1 MAKKLYLPA
10 IKEFYEDGLF
20 LGVFDSREEAQD
32 RLDSYLRN
40 YPQRDANDQTCIIVT
55 TLNEKVVI
63 DI

>member
-10 IKEFYEDGLF
+10 LKEFYEDGLL

-40 YPQRDANDQTCIIVT
+40 YPQDTCLAACIFVT

>member
-10 IKEFYEDGLF
+10 IKEFYEDGLL
-20 LGVFDSREEAQD
+20 LGVFDSRAEAHD
-32 RLDSYLRN
+32 RLVSYLRN
-40 YPQRDANDQTCIIVT
+40 YPQDTCRQTCIIVT